1 MHRSHL
7 SRPLGRQ
14 VFKIAMITVAALGGL
29 VEYAA
34 LLRVRLGSQLHGLR
48 QS

>member
-1 MHRSHL
+1 MHLSHL
-7 SRPLGRQ
+7 SRPVGRQ
-14 VFKIAMITVAALGGL
+14 AFKIAMITLAALGGL

-34 LLRVRLGSQLHGLR
+34 LLRVRLGSQLQGLR